1 MFNLDDAI
9 DPKTEI
15 IEVAFS
21 NLDTDIGAIY
31 KDEVLSALAGVYA
44 NPDKSQWQR
53 IYHRLKKH
61 RIASEVQRAII
72 IFSRKTKFKISS
84 TTKPATNQRQT
95 SNKPATNQK
104 LNTIHW

>member
-53 IYHRLKKH
+53 IACLGEIGQLIHALK
-61 RIASEVQRAII
+61 A
-72 IFSRKTKFKISS
+72 
-84 TTKPATNQRQT
+84 
-95 SNKPATNQK
+95 
-104 LNTIHW
+104 